1 MNKKLLATAL
11 LGLGLFPSLLFGQY
25 YRMDID
31 LQNPGENRVIDR
43 VFTGNTVGLDV
54 GLFDGDV
61 PFSATNWTVWFKY
74 GDGQYATND
83 MQAIA
88 GVTSSNRVV
97 FNAVSNVFYSPN
109 ENYYFSIFG
118 TNGAGRRATFARGRL
133 IEEYDPAASEGI
145 GTSSNGIYY
154 HAVSWEIIT
163 GDPADNAA
171 LVQYVE
177 DHGGGS
183 AEDTVARAAV
193 AAVSGRVDTVEGW
206 GDHAE
211 AGYLEDAPETGGPF
225 ARQSNGWVAVTVGSG
240 GLSLEELQALFV
252 SSSNDNF
259 TVENG
264 VGGFRI
270 GFHGTNAFRVLAQT
284 TAVAR
289 ITSFSAGTSNLTF
302 GFESPSG
309 SNILWWTEIITP
321 ETVDS
326 LEWSVYTG
334 EVSFSWSSGI
344 GTATVASVD
353 LTEPRMWRVASDGL
367 AAATNAYARFDVP
380 AYVGEERIATMAD
393 LSIASAGSL
402 LYASVIASDKV
413 PLDYSVPVTTNEMIH
428 PSEYIPAWSFD
439 LDTGTATVRRL
450 RVGSLADTNG
460 NPISV
465 GDGINSATAEEIAS
479 NVLSNATTNDM
490 PGVDWGSLVG
500 AGGGNLTATNT
511 PTAGQML
518 YASGTDN
525 DTLYWSAAP
534 EGSTGWTT
542 LDFSGTGNAV
552 TGATANGDTLTLQMG
567 TIAGG
572 TNAQSTAFRTYSTA
586 IVAGGTCTVYAAS
599 NSWWTIPTNVP
610 VNKWNIL
617 TTGSTGAVA
626 FVAFINPGTN
636 SWAWPVG
643 SGGATSAPTTNAVSS
658 YGFILPPGSTNWTIM

>member
-1 MNKKLLATAL
+1 MRHAFLLYDLQGRTGHMNRKTLVAL
-11 LGLGLFPSLLFGQY
+11 LGICLIPSLLFGQF
-25 YRMDID
+25 YRMDVD
-31 LQNPGENRVIDR
+31 LQQAGQQRVIDR

-54 GLFDGDV
+54 GFWDGDS
-61 PFSATNWTVWFKY
+61 PFAVTNWSMFFKY
-74 GDGQYATND
+74 TDGQYSTND
-83 MQAIA
+83 MDSIQ
-88 GVTSSNRVV
+88 GTTSSNRVV
-97 FNAVSNVFYSPN
+97 FDSTTNIFYSAS

-118 TNGAGRRATFARGRL
+118 VDGTGRRRTFARGRL
-133 IEEYDPAASEGI
+133 IEEYDPAASASLGVSTGGVYI
-145 GTSSNGIYY
+145 VPWGGIY
-154 HAVSWEIIT
+154 
-163 GDPADNAA
+163 GDPASSASLVAYVTGLIGEGEEPLWIAA
-171 LVQYVE
+171 SNSVWYRSQAVTN
-177 DHGGGS
+177 
-183 AEDTVARAAV
+183 AEDTIARAAV

-321 ETVDS
+321 ETVAS

-353 LTEPRMWRVASDGL
+353 LTEPRLWRIASDGL
-367 AAATNAYARFDVP
+367 AVASNAYARFDVP
-380 AYVGEERIATMAD
+380 AYVGDERIATMAD

-413 PLDYSVPVTTNEMIH
+413 PLDYSVPVTTNEMVP

-439 LDTGTATVRRL
+439 LDTGTAFLNDATVSNLTLGGETRTNWPQGTIHAATNAFAGL
-450 RVGSLADTNG
+450 PSILVSADWTWTNAIYAVGADTSSTNIAVTLPDAG
-460 NPISV
+460 TNFVSV
-465 GDGINSATAEEIAS
+465 IIRKFS
-479 NVLSNATTNDM
+479 NLN
-490 PGVDWGSLVG
+490 
-500 AGGGNLTATNT
+500 NLTIMRGTNT
-511 PTAGQML
+511 V
-518 YASGTDN
+518 Y
-525 DTLYWSAAP
+525 TLYDDGSARAY
-534 EGSTGWTT
+534 
-542 LDFSGTGNAV
+542 D
-552 TGATANGDTLTLQMG
+552 
-567 TIAGG
+567 
-572 TNAQSTAFRTYSTA
+572 
-586 IVAGGTCTVYAAS
+586 
-599 NSWWTIPTNVP
+599 WWPQR
-610 VNKWNIL
+610 
-617 TTGSTGAVA
+617 
-626 FVAFINPGTN
+626 
-636 SWAWPVG
+636 
-643 SGGATSAPTTNAVSS
+643 
-658 YGFILPPGSTNWTIM
+658 TNWYWRN